1 MVPIWSPWYQLL
13 TLRLCQKNI
22 WTSQIQHIDRR
33 SELWWVSLHE
43 AAIKASDRY
52 KFIHKNYIT
61 PTDRQ
66 SFSRQDSCSANQE
79 IPYKLPLVPILSY
92 LYPIQSLAIF
102 YQRIYLHIIHLSM
115 SLTPKGSLPFRF
127 SDNFACIFHFTHM
140 YYITCSTH
148 ITLWFV
154 HCKDNDREQDR
165 TTLIKIIFKNL
176 TTTQKKKTHSHY

>member
-1 MVPIWSPWYQLL
+1 LL

-79 IPYKLPLVPILSY
+79 IPYKLPLGPYPKLSVSNPVSCNLLPKDLSSYYSPIHVSNPQGITSLQVFWQFCLHLPLLSY
-92 LYPIQSLAIF
+92 ALHYMFYP
-102 YQRIYLHIIHLSM
+102 YH
-115 SLTPKGSLPFRF
+115 
-127 SDNFACIFHFTHM
+127 
-140 YYITCSTH
+140 
-148 ITLWFV
+148 
-154 HCKDNDREQDR
+154 
-165 TTLIKIIFKNL
+165 TLIFSL
-176 TTTQKKKTHSHY
+176 